1 MGNKKKKDLC
11 KIKEKTELIRN
22 YASVWRV
29 YLCPV
34 TIKRCL
40 PFKPFCYIIFPSN
53 QILYKVKY
61 LYIEKQF
68 NKLHVGV
75 IS

>member
-1 MGNKKKKDLC
+1 MGNKKKNDLC
-11 KIKEKTELIRN
+11 KIKEKIELEIMPLFGVYI
-22 YASVWRV
+22 YALLHLSVA
-29 YLCPV
+29 
-34 TIKRCL
+34 CL
-40 PFKPFCYIIFPSN
+40 LNHFVISSFLFN

>member
-11 KIKEKTELIRN
+11 KIKEKTELEIMPLFGVYI
-22 YASVWRV
+22 YALLQLSVA
-29 YLCPV
+29 
-34 TIKRCL
+34 CL
-40 PFKPFCYIIFPSN
+40 LNHFVISSFLFN

>member
-1 MGNKKKKDLC
+1 MGNKKKNDLC
-11 KIKEKTELIRN
+11 KIKEKIELEIMPLFGVYI
-22 YASVWRV
+22 YALLQLSVA
-29 YLCPV
+29 
-34 TIKRCL
+34 CL
-40 PFKPFCYIIFPSN
+40 LNHFVISSFLFN

>member
-11 KIKEKTELIRN
+11 KIKEKIELEIMPLFGVYI
-22 YASVWRV
+22 YALLQLSVA
-29 YLCPV
+29 
-34 TIKRCL
+34 CL
-40 PFKPFCYIIFPSN
+40 LNHFVISSFLFNP
-53 QILYKVKY
+53 ILYKVKY

>member
-1 MGNKKKKDLC
+1 MQDKRENWVRK
-11 KIKEKTELIRN
+11 